1 VSSRPLGIVALLLL
15 AVSAGACRKTSPSS
29 GTRGEIAI
37 EQLPASKDLPD
48 PFLMQGGRRVASRS
62 DWDARRRELREL
74 LLRHEYGHA
83 PGPVSVSAVELSREA
98 LAGGVSKR
106 LLRLTLGAPRQ
117 VTMHVGLIVP
127 QGTGPFPAVVNID
140 HRDSFAATYA
150 PEIARRGYLF
160 AGYDPTLVDPDQP
173 NTVGAAQAAYPTHD
187 WATLAVWAWGASRV
201 VDHLISLREVDRAKI
216 IVTGH
221 SRSGKTALLAGALD
235 DRVAL
240 VAPMCSGTGGAAAY
254 RFRGDRSEGLEP
266 ITANFPHWF
275 VPTLRRFVGHE
286 ERLPFD
292 QHFLHALVAP
302 RALISL
308 DAFGDLWANLPGTQ
322 QSYLGARAIYE
333 ALGAA
338 DRLGIVVRSG
348 EHEQTDEDWIALLDF
363 ADKVFFGKIPSGR
376 SFDRLPLPDLP
387 AGFRWTAPRLR

>member
-1 VSSRPLGIVALLLL
+1 VTLLLVL
-15 AVSAGACRKTSPSS
+15 AAGACRKSPSAP
-29 GTRGEIAI
+29 GAPGEPAVAV
-37 EQLPASKDLPD
+37 ERLPASTDLPD
-48 PFLMQGGRRVASRS
+48 PFLMQGGQRVASRA

-83 PGPVSVSAVELSREA
+83 PGPVSASAVELSRET
-98 LAGGVSKR
+98 LEGGVSKQ
-106 LLRLTLGAPRQ
+106 LLRLTLAAPRQ

-127 QGTGPFPAVVNID
+127 PGKGPFPAVVNID
-140 HRDSFAATYA
+140 HRDSFAAPYA

-160 AGYDPTLVDPDQP
+160 AGYDPTVVDPDQP
-173 NTVGAAQAAYPTHD
+173 DTVGAAQAAYPTHD

-201 VDHLISLREVDRAKI
+201 VDHLLTLRQVDRTKI
-216 IVTGH
+216 VVTGH

-254 RFRGDRSEGLEP
+254 RFRGDRSEGLDA

-275 VPTLRRFVGHE
+275 VPTLRRFAGHE

-308 DAFGDLWANLPGTQ
+308 DAFGDLWANLDGTQ
-322 QSYLGARAIYE
+322 QSFLGARTVYD

-338 DRLGIVVRSG
+338 DRLGIVVRG
-348 EHEQTDEDWIALLDF
+348 GDHEQTDEDWIALLEF
-363 ADKVFFGKIPSGR
+363 ADKIFFGKIPSGR
-376 SFDRLPLPDLP
+376 SFDRVPFPGRP
-387 AGFRWTAPRLR
+387 AGFRWTAPAGLR